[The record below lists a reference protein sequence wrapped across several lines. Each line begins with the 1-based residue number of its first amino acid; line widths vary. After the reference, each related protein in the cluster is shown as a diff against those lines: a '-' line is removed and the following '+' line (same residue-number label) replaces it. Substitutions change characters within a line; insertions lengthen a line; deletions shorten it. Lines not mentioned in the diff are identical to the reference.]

1 MSGNGTYVRRRY
13 SRAFQLKVVSEVES
27 GKYTIS
33 QARRIYD
40 IGSCG
45 TIYLWLRKFGKG
57 HLIEKVVRV
66 EMKDE
71 KDKLK
76 ELEIKNRKLES
87 ALADA
92 HLKLICWESL
102 IECVEEYYQI
112 DVKKNFGS
120 KLSNERLSK
129 PKKKR

>member
-1 MSGNGTYVRRRY
+1 MSANGTFVRRRY
-13 SRAFQLKVVSEVES
+13 SRAFQLKVVSEIES

-33 QARRIYD
+33 QARKIYD
-40 IGSCG
+40 IGG
-45 TIYLWLRKFGKG
+45 GNTIYEWLRKFGKG
-57 HLIEKVVRV
+57 HLIEKIVRV

-76 ELEIKNRKLES
+76 ELELKIRKLES

-102 IECVEEYYQI
+102 IECVEEHYQI
-112 DVKKNFGS
+112 DVKKNFGT
-120 KLSNERLSK
+120 KLSNEHLSGS
-129 PKKKR
+129 KKKP